1 MSVDPA
7 NDWNLWKWVL
17 GLIGSMLSG
26 AAVGGWIARGMME
39 SIQQRVTLL
48 EHKQAQCQATLK
60 EDIATIVKGAID
72 QHALRS
78 SDHLQAIRTDL
89 AVLVA
94 LHGETQ
100 KDVEAIFERMDR
112 RRQDFSTP
120 TPHGERRDQ

>member
-1 MSVDPA
+1 MSADPTS
-7 NDWNLWKWVL
+7 DWNLWKWVV
-17 GLIGSMLSG
+17 GLAGSMLSG

-48 EHKQAQCQATLK
+48 EHKQSQCQATLK
-60 EDIATIVKGAID
+60 EDIAAIVKGAID

-100 KDVEAIFERMDR
+100 KDVQAIFERMDR
-112 RRQDFSTP
+112 RRQDFSNP

>member
-7 NDWNLWKWVL
+7 NDWNLWKWVV

-39 SIQQRVTLL
+39 SIQQRVATL
-48 EHKQAQCQATLK
+48 ERDQSRCQATLK
-60 EDIATIVKGAID
+60 EGIRSIVQQAVD
-72 QHALRS
+72 QQDMRNAN
-78 SDHLQAIRTDL
+78 HLQAIRTEL

-100 KDVEAIFERMDR
+100 KDVQSIFERMDS
-112 RRQDFSTP
+112 RRQDFSSP

>member
-1 MSVDPA
+1 MSADPA
-7 NDWNLWKWVL
+7 GDWNLWKWVV
-17 GLIGSMLSG
+17 GLAGSMLSG

-60 EDIATIVKGAID
+60 EDIAAIVKGAID
-72 QHALRS
+72 QHALNS
-78 SDHLQAIRTDL
+78 STHLQAIRTEL

-112 RRQDFSTP
+112 RRQDYSSP

>member
-7 NDWNLWKWVL
+7 NDWNLWKWVV

-39 SIQQRVTLL
+39 AIQQRVSVL
-48 EHKQAQCQATLK
+48 ERDQARCQATLK
-60 EDIATIVKGAID
+60 EDIGAIVKNAID
-72 QHALRS
+72 QHALHS
-78 SDHLQAIRTDL
+78 SDHLQAIRTEL

-100 KDVEAIFERMDR
+100 KDVQSIFERMDR
-112 RRQDFSTP
+112 RRLDFSSP

>member
-7 NDWNLWKWVL
+7 SDLNLWKWIL
-17 GLIGSMLSG
+17 GLAGSMLSG

-39 SIQQRVTLL
+39 SISSRVSLL

-60 EDIATIVKGAID
+60 EDIASIVKSAID
-72 QHALRS
+72 QHALS
-78 SDHLQAIRTDL
+78 SSIHLQDIHTKL
-89 AVLVA
+89 MVLVA

-100 KDVEAIFERMDR
+100 KDVQSIFERLDR
-112 RRQDFSTP
+112 RHMERSTP